1 MAIITKNILSA
12 KKLTWFFALLLVIS
26 LGVFI
31 KQLIEL
37 KNIQAFNQEIAEGK
51 SPHIFINS
59 FEARYATAYWLTT
72 KERYKEA
79 NILFS
84 NLLPIAS
91 PSQKAAIHYNIG
103 NIFFRRALALNGTD
117 MTVKNETEYLF
128 RQAKAA
134 YMLSIKIDNTAW
146 DVKHNLDR
154 VLMILPANPTPGIGD
169 SDSPGLILGNVPVGL
184 P

>member
-1 MAIITKNILSA
+1 MALITKNIFST
-12 KKLTWFFALLLVIS
+12 KKLTWLFVALLITS
-26 LGVFI
+26 LGIFI
-31 KQLIEL
+31 KQFIEL
-37 KNIQAFNQEIAEGK
+37 KNIQVFNQNISEGK
-51 SPHIFINS
+51 SPRMFINT

-79 NILFS
+79 GILFS
-84 NLLPIAS
+84 NLLPMATQ
-91 PSQKAAIHYNIG
+91 SQKADIHYNVG
-103 NIFFRRALALNGTD
+103 NIFFKRALAINGTD

-134 YMLSIKIDNTAW
+134 YMLSIKIDNHAW

-169 SDSPGLILGNVPVGL
+169 SDSPGLILGNIPVGL

>member
-1 MAIITKNILSA
+1 MALISKNLFST
-12 KKLTWFFALLLVIS
+12 KKLSWLFILLLIIS
-26 LGVFI
+26 LSIFI
-31 KQLIEL
+31 KQFIEL
-37 KNIQAFNQEIAEGK
+37 KNIRSFNQEIIEGK
-51 SPHIFINS
+51 SPHIFVNS
-59 FEARYATAYWLTT
+59 FEARYAAAYWLTA

-84 NLLPIAS
+84 NLLVIAS
-91 PSQKAAIHYNIG
+91 PKEKAAIHYNIG
-103 NIFFRRALALNGTD
+103 NIFFKRALALNGTD

>member
-1 MAIITKNILSA
+1 MALITKNLFST
-12 KKLTWFFALLLVIS
+12 KKLTWIFALLLVIS
-26 LGVFI
+26 LGIFI
-31 KQLIEL
+31 KQWIEL
-37 KNIQAFNQEIAEGK
+37 KNIQVFNRDIAEGK
-51 SPHIFINS
+51 SPSMYINS

-79 NILFS
+79 NILFT

-91 PSQKAAIHYNIG
+91 PSQKAAIQYNIG
-103 NIFFRRALALNGTD
+103 NIFFKRALAINGTD

-134 YMLSIKIDNTAW
+134 YMLSIKIDNHAL

-154 VLMILPANPTPGIGD
+154 VLMILPANPTPGVGD

>member
-1 MAIITKNILSA
+1 MALITKNLFST
-12 KKLTWFFALLLVIS
+12 KKLTWIFALLLVIS
-26 LGVFI
+26 LGIFI
-31 KQLIEL
+31 KQWIEL
-37 KNIQAFNQEIAEGK
+37 KNIQVFNRDIAEGK
-51 SPHIFINS
+51 SPSMYINS

-79 NILFS
+79 NILFT

-91 PSQKAAIHYNIG
+91 PSQKAAIQYNIG
-103 NIFFRRALALNGTD
+103 NIFFKRALALNGTD

-134 YMLSIKIDNTAW
+134 YMLSIKIDNHAL

-154 VLMILPANPTPGIGD
+154 VLMILPANPTPGVGD

>member
-1 MAIITKNILSA
+1 MALITKNLFST
-12 KKLTWFFALLLVIS
+12 KKLTWIFVLLLIIS

-31 KQLIEL
+31 KQWIEL
-37 KNIQAFNQEIAEGK
+37 KNIQVFNRDIAEGK
-51 SPHIFINS
+51 SPSMFINS

-79 NILFS
+79 NILFT

-91 PSQKAAIHYNIG
+91 PSQKAAIQYNIG
-103 NIFFRRALALNGTD
+103 NIFFKRALAINGTD

-134 YMLSIKIDNTAW
+134 YL
-146 DVKHNLDR
+146 L
-154 VLMILPANPTPGIGD
+154 
-169 SDSPGLILGNVPVGL
+169 
-184 P
+184 

>member
-1 MAIITKNILSA
+1 MALISKNLFST
-12 KKLTWFFALLLVIS
+12 KKLTWLFTLLFIFS
-26 LGVFI
+26 LSIFI
-31 KQLIEL
+31 KQFIEL
-37 KNIQAFNQEIAEGK
+37 KNIQSFNQEIIEGK

-59 FEARYATAYWLTT
+59 FEARYAAAYWLTT

-84 NLLPIAS
+84 NLLATAS

-134 YMLSIKIDNTAW
+134 YLLSIKIDNTPW

-154 VLMILPANPTPGIGD
+154 VLMILPADPTPGIGD
-169 SDSPGLILGNVPVGL
+169 SDSPGLILGNVPIGL